1 MRALSLKIQKWLEGQ
16 PAHIFSIFAIVAAFS
31 SYFSMYAF
39 RKPFAA
45 GSYEDIAAITILGST
60 LQYKTILIISQVIG
74 YCLSKFMG
82 IKVISEM
89 PASRRA
95 LAIAGCIGIAWG
107 ALLLFALVP
116 APYNILCLFI
126 NGLPLGMIWGLVF
139 GFLEGRKVSEVLGVG
154 LSASYILASGVVK
167 SVGKMLINAGVPE
180 FWMPF
185 ATGACFVIPM
195 AVFVFLLASVPPPT
209 AEDIEARTERK
220 PMDGAA
226 RKAFFK
232 RYLPGLLSLT
242 VLYILLTAYRDFR
255 DNFAVEIWKALGFD
269 ENQSAALLAGSELPV
284 TVGVLLI
291 LAFLMFIR
299 DNRTAL
305 LAVHGIMIVGT
316 AMVGVSTL
324 LFSIGVIG
332 PTAWMILIG
341 LGLYAAYVPF
351 GCILFD
357 RLIATVNAVGTA
369 GFLIYVTDAFGYL
382 GSVGLMIYKDVGS
395 PDLSWLEF
403 FKVASYATSVF
414 CSVLYVVSLLYFWRL
429 RPTSENSSS
438 HC

>member
-438 HC
+438 DC